1 MKLWP
6 KYLPVQKENW
16 NPGLVP
22 VFLFFLGGFLFFSIL
37 DVFDVDEFTNLQTP
51 LLCLFTNNK
60 KKLNWKKFV
69 MRLIYLIH
77 IIMTSYLFWFISLHI
92 MNLFVMDSFSVGI
105 ILFLTPFYLF
115 VSLLFFR
122 HIV

>member
-1 MKLWP
+1 MHVFSVDVVFDDTPILYLHSQIKTIPTDTKKNWP

-69 MRLIYLIH
+69 MRLI
-77 IIMTSYLFWFISLHI
+77 
-92 MNLFVMDSFSVGI
+92 
-105 ILFLTPFYLF
+105 
-115 VSLLFFR
+115 
-122 HIV
+122 